1 MLKTKAKLLQRTLV
15 KDEYGG
21 SAEVLNYLKEVTG
34 YLIPSTEETTQDNS
48 KITINKT
55 TQFICDQRITGM
67 NLVVEIGGELYNI
80 HKKANVYSKGCT
92 LELVHF
98 G

>member
-1 MLKTKAKLLQRTLV
+1 MLKAKAKLLQRTLV

-21 SAEVLNYLKEVTG
+21 ATEVLNYLKDVNG
-34 YLIPSTEETTQDNS
+34 YLVPSTEETATENT
-48 KITINKT
+48 KISINKT
-55 TQFICDQRITGM
+55 AQFICDERITGM
-67 NLVVEIGGELYNI
+67 NLVVDIGGELYNI
-80 HKKANVYSKGCT
+80 HKKANVYSKGCA

>member
-21 SAEVLNYLKEVTG
+21 ATEVLNYLKDVSG
-34 YLIPSTEETTQDNS
+34 YLVPSTEEKATENS
-48 KITINKT
+48 KISVNETA
-55 TQFICDQRITGM
+55 QFICDERITGM

-80 HKKANVYSKGCT
+80 HKKTNVYSKGCT
-92 LELVHF
+92 LELVRF